1 MNEHLTVL
9 EEEVVRLLD
18 PPEGGVCLDGTLGGA
33 GHAEA
38 LLRKMGP
45 RGRLLGIDQD
55 MVALGLAGERL
66 APYGDR
72 VMIEYGNFSEMKNVA
87 NKRGIEQV
95 DSICLDLGLSS
106 NQLNSADRGFSFMQD
121 GPLDMRM
128 DSSQGFSAK
137 EWVAVTAEEEMARIF
152 WTYGE
157 ERASRKVAQAIAEIR
172 EQNPITT
179 TGALVAL
186 IEKVIPRRGRIHP
199 ATRVFQAIRIAVN
212 DELEHVRV
220 GLEQGIGL
228 LKSGGRMA
236 VISFHS
242 LEDRLTKQ
250 AFTSHVGRM
259 ASLAAG
265 GEEWEG
271 VEPRAKW
278 IQKKPLQ
285 AEDQEVRENP
295 RARSA
300 KLRVIER
307 L

>member
-45 RGRLLGIDQD
+45 SGRLLGIDQD

-172 EQNPITT
+172 ELNPITT